1 MEIID
6 DADGLARLVE
16 RLSREQCIVVD
27 TESNSFHRFPD
38 RVCLVQIAAG
48 GKAWVIDPLGLTADD
63 VAPLGAL
70 MANPDVEKVIH
81 AASNDIRVLDKEWS
95 FRVANVF
102 DTSIAA
108 QFCGMRRVGLDSV
121 LRDALGVAIVK
132 SKSLQRADWT
142 IRPLPDEA
150 LQYAVDDVLHLH
162 DLRNELGRWLEE
174 LGRMEWVAEEFRRLE
189 TVRYRPP
196 DPPEVAFLNA
206 KGSRALGPQEL
217 AVLRELY
224 VFRHNEG
231 VRRDMPPFKILS
243 DTVLTTIAA
252 AGQDDLSKIEGIP
265 ANPLRRYGKR
275 LQRARE
281 RGLASPPVTR
291 PRNGNSNSNGS
302 EGRPTREQI
311 DRLRDLK
318 AWRTEQGEELDL
330 DPALIWPMQS
340 LERLARDPAL
350 LDDGTR
356 EGASVVREW
365 QAREFSESLAAA
377 LRMTQDGE

>member
-1 MEIID
+1 MVT
-6 DADGLARLVE
+6 DARSLAGLVE
-16 RLSREQCIVVD
+16 RLSREKCIVVD

-48 GKAWVIDPLGLTADD
+48 GRAWVIDPLDMTTDD
-63 VAPLGAL
+63 IAPLGAL
-70 MANPDVEKVIH
+70 MANPNVEKVIH
-81 AASNDIRVLDKEWS
+81 AASNDVRVLDKEWS
-95 FRVANVF
+95 FRVASVF

-121 LRDALGVAIVK
+121 LRDALGVTIVK

-142 IRPLPDEA
+142 VRPLPDEA
-150 LQYAVDDVLHLH
+150 LQYAVDDVLHLQ
-162 DLRNELGRWLEE
+162 DLRDELERRLEE
-174 LGRMEWVAEEFRRLE
+174 LGRVEWVKEEFRRLE
-189 TVRYRPP
+189 DVRYRAP
-196 DPPEVAFLNA
+196 DPPEIAFLNA

-224 VFRHNEG
+224 VFRHKEG

-243 DTVLTTIAA
+243 DAVLTTIAA
-252 AGQDDLSKIEGIP
+252 AGQEALSEIEGIP
-265 ANPLRRYGKR
+265 ANPLRRYGRR

-291 PRNGNSNSNGS
+291 PRNGNSNSSGLDS
-302 EGRPTREQI
+302 RPTREQI

-318 AWRTEQGEELDL
+318 AWRNEQGEKLDL

-340 LERLARDPAL
+340 LERLGRDPSL
-350 LDDGTR
+350 LDSETG

-365 QAREFSESLAAA
+365 QAREFIESLASA
-377 LRMTQDGE
+377 LKNKGE

>member
-1 MEIID
+1 MDIID
-6 DADGLARLVE
+6 DAEGLAALVE
-16 RLSREQCIVVD
+16 RLSREQCIVID
-27 TESNSFHRFPD
+27 TESNGFHRFPD
-38 RVCLVQIAAG
+38 RVCLVQIAVG
-48 GKAWVIDPLGLTADD
+48 GRAWVIDPLEMTTDD
-63 VAPLGAL
+63 IAPLGAL
-70 MANPDVEKVIH
+70 IANPSVEKVIH

-121 LRDALGVAIVK
+121 LMDALGVAIVK

-142 IRPLPDEA
+142 LRPLPDEA
-150 LQYAVDDVLHLH
+150 LQYAVDDVLHLQ
-162 DLRNELGRWLEE
+162 DLRDELVRRLEE
-174 LGRMEWVAEEFRRLE
+174 LGRVDWVEEEFRRLE
-189 TVRYRPP
+189 NVRYRPP
-196 DPPEVAFLNA
+196 DPPDVAFLNA

-231 VRRDMPPFKILS
+231 VRRDTPPFKIMS

-252 AGQDDLSKIEGIP
+252 AGRDDLAEIKGIP
-265 ANPLRRYGKR
+265 PNSLRRYGKR

-291 PRNGNSNSNGS
+291 PRNGNSNPNGL
-302 EGRPTREQI
+302 EGRPTREQV

-318 AWRTEQGEELDL
+318 AWRNERGEELGL
-330 DPALIWPMQS
+330 DPALVWPMQS
-340 LERLARDPAL
+340 LERLARDPSL
-350 LDDGTR
+350 LNDETG

-365 QAREFSESLAAA
+365 QAREFRESLAAA
-377 LRMTQDGE
+377 LRMTQN

>member
-1 MEIID
+1 MVT
-6 DADGLARLVE
+6 DAHGLSVLVE

-48 GKAWVIDPLGLTADD
+48 SRAWVVDPLEMTTED
-63 VAPLGAL
+63 VTPLGEL
-70 MANPDVEKVIH
+70 MANPNVEKAMH
-81 AASNDIRVLDKEWS
+81 AASNDVRVLDKEWS

-142 IRPLPDEA
+142 VRPLSDEA

-162 DLRNELGRWLEE
+162 DLRNELERRLEE
-174 LGRMEWVAEEFRRLE
+174 LGRIDWAREEFRRLE
-189 TVRYRPP
+189 SVRYRPP
-196 DPPEVAFLNA
+196 DPPEIAFLNA

-243 DTVLTTIAA
+243 DAVLTAIAA
-252 AGQDDLSKIEGIP
+252 AGQEELSEIEGIP

-275 LQRARE
+275 LQRARD

-291 PRNGNSNSNGS
+291 PRNGSSNSNGLDS
-302 EGRPTREQI
+302 RPTREQI

-318 AWRTEQGEELDL
+318 AWRNEQGEKLDL

-340 LERLARDPAL
+340 LEKLARDPSL
-350 LDDGTR
+350 LDSETG

-365 QAREFSESLAAA
+365 QAREFQDSLAVA
-377 LRMTQDGE
+377 LGMTQG

>member
-1 MEIID
+1 
-6 DADGLARLVE
+6 
-16 RLSREQCIVVD
+16 
-27 TESNSFHRFPD
+27 
-38 RVCLVQIAAG
+38 
-48 GKAWVIDPLGLTADD
+48 
-63 VAPLGAL
+63 

-121 LRDALGVAIVK
+121 LKDALGVAIVK
-132 SKSLQRADWT
+132 SKNLQRADWT
-142 IRPLPDEA
+142 VRPLPDEA
-150 LQYAVDDVLHLH
+150 LQYAVDDVLHLQ
-162 DLRNELGRWLEE
+162 DLRDELGRRLEE
-174 LGRMEWVAEEFRRLE
+174 LGRVAWVREEFRRLE
-189 TVRYRPP
+189 SVRYRPP
-196 DPPEVAFLNA
+196 DPPEIAFLNA
-206 KGSRALGPQEL
+206 KGSRALEPQQL

-252 AGQDDLSKIEGIP
+252 AGSDDLTEIEGIP
-265 ANPLRRYGKR
+265 ANPLRRYAKR

-291 PRNGNSNSNGS
+291 PRNGNSSSNGF
-302 EGRPTREQI
+302 EGRPTREQT

-318 AWRTEQGEELDL
+318 AWRSERGEDLDL
-330 DPALIWPMQS
+330 DPALLWPMQS
-340 LERLARDPAL
+340 LERLARDPSL
-350 LDDGTR
+350 LNDETG

-377 LRMTQDGE
+377 LIGTQN

>member
-6 DADGLARLVE
+6 DAEGLAALVE
-16 RLSREQCIVVD
+16 RLSREQCIVID

-48 GKAWVIDPLGLTADD
+48 GRAWVVDPLEMTTDD
-63 VAPLGAL
+63 VAPLGKL
-70 MANPDVEKVIH
+70 MADPNIEKVIH

-142 IRPLPDEA
+142 VRPLPDEA
-150 LQYAVDDVLHLH
+150 LQYAVDDVLHLQN
-162 DLRNELGRWLEE
+162 LRAELGRRLED
-174 LGRMEWVAEEFRRLE
+174 LGRVEWVEEEFRRLE
-189 TVRYRPP
+189 SVRYRAP
-196 DPPEVAFLNA
+196 DPPDIAFLNA
-206 KGSRALGPQEL
+206 KGSRALEPQEL

-231 VRRDMPPFKILS
+231 VRRDMPPFKIMS

-252 AGQDDLSKIEGIP
+252 AAGQDDLTEIEGIP
-265 ANPLRRYGKR
+265 PNSLRRYGKR
-275 LQRARE
+275 LQRARD
-281 RGLASPPVTR
+281 RGLAAEPVTR
-291 PRNGNSNSNGS
+291 PRNGSSNANGI

-318 AWRTEQGEELDL
+318 AWRSERGEELDL
-330 DPALIWPMQS
+330 DPALVWPMQS

-350 LDDGTR
+350 LNDETG

-365 QAREFSESLAAA
+365 QAREFRESIAAA
-377 LRMTQDGE
+377 LEMTQN

>member
-6 DADGLARLVE
+6 DADGLAGLVE
-16 RLSREQCIVVD
+16 RLSREQCIVID

-38 RVCLVQIAAG
+38 RVCLVQVAVG
-48 GKAWVIDPLGLTADD
+48 GRAWVIDPLGLTQDD
-63 VAPLGAL
+63 VAPLGKL
-70 MANPDVEKVIH
+70 MTNPDVEKVIH
-81 AASNDIRVLDKEWS
+81 AASNDVRVLDKEWS

-121 LRDALGVAIVK
+121 LKDALGVAIVK
-132 SKSLQRADWT
+132 SKNLQRADWT
-142 IRPLPDEA
+142 VRPLPDEA
-150 LQYAVDDVLHLH
+150 LQYAVDDVLHLQG
-162 DLRNELGRWLEE
+162 LRDELGRRLEE
-174 LGRMEWVAEEFRRLE
+174 LGRVEWVKEEFRRLE
-189 TVRYRPP
+189 SVRYRPP
-196 DPPEVAFLNA
+196 DPPEIAFLNA

-243 DTVLTTIAA
+243 DAVLTTIAA
-252 AGQDDLSKIEGIP
+252 AGSDDLTEIEGIP

-291 PRNGNSNSNGS
+291 PRNGNSSPNGL
-302 EGRPTREQI
+302 EGRPTREQT

-318 AWRTEQGEELDL
+318 AWRSGEGEALGL
-330 DPALIWPMQS
+330 DPALLWPMQS
-340 LERLARDPAL
+340 LERLARDPSL
-350 LDDGTR
+350 LDDETG

-365 QAREFSESLAAA
+365 QAREFGESLAAA
-377 LRMTQDGE
+377 LRMNQN

>member
-1 MEIID
+1 MDIID
-6 DADGLARLVE
+6 DAEGLAALVE
-16 RLSREQCIVVD
+16 RLSREQRIVID
-27 TESNSFHRFPD
+27 TESNGFHRFPD
-38 RVCLVQIAAG
+38 RVCLVQIGVG
-48 GKAWVIDPLGLTADD
+48 GRAWVIDPLEMTADD
-63 VAPLGAL
+63 IAPLGAL
-70 MANPDVEKVIH
+70 IANPNVEKVIH

-121 LRDALGVAIVK
+121 LMDALGVAIVK

-142 IRPLPDEA
+142 LRPLPDEA
-150 LQYAVDDVLHLH
+150 LQYAVDDVLHLQ
-162 DLRNELGRWLEE
+162 DLRDELVRRLEE
-174 LGRMEWVAEEFRRLE
+174 LGRVEWVAEEFRRLE
-189 TVRYRPP
+189 NVRYRPP
-196 DPPEVAFLNA
+196 DPPDVAFLNA

-231 VRRDMPPFKILS
+231 VRRDMPPFKIMS

-252 AGQDDLSKIEGIP
+252 AGRDDLTEIKGIP
-265 ANPLRRYGKR
+265 PNSLRRYGKR

-291 PRNGNSNSNGS
+291 PRNGNANSNGL
-302 EGRPTREQI
+302 EGRPTREQV

-318 AWRTEQGEELDL
+318 AWRNERGEELGL
-330 DPALIWPMQS
+330 DPALVWPMQS
-340 LERLARDPAL
+340 LERLARDPSL
-350 LDDGTR
+350 

-365 QAREFSESLAAA
+365 QAREFRESLAAA
-377 LRMTQDGE
+377 LRMTQN

>member
-1 MEIID
+1 MIT
-6 DADGLARLVE
+6 DADALAGLVE
-16 RLSREQCIVVD
+16 RLSLEHCVVID

-48 GKAWVIDPLGLTADD
+48 KRAWVVDPLEMTEDD
-63 VAPLGAL
+63 VAPLGEL
-70 MANPDVEKVIH
+70 MANPNVEKVIH

-95 FRVANVF
+95 FRVANIF

-121 LRDALGVAIVK
+121 LLDALGVSIVK

-142 IRPLPDEA
+142 VRPLPDEA
-150 LQYAVDDVLHLH
+150 LQYAVDDVLHLQ
-162 DLRNELGRWLEE
+162 DLRDELVRRLEE
-174 LGRMEWVAEEFRRLE
+174 LGRMEWVEEEFQRLE
-189 TVRYRPP
+189 NIRYRAP
-196 DPPEVAFLNA
+196 DPPEIAFLNA

-224 VFRHNEG
+224 VFRYNEG
-231 VRRDMPPFKILS
+231 MRRDVPPFKIMS
-243 DTVLTTIAA
+243 DAVLTTIAA
-252 AGQDDLSKIEGIP
+252 AGRDDLDEIEGIP
-265 ANPLRRYGKR
+265 VSSLRRYGRR

-281 RGLASPPVTR
+281 RGLAAEPVTR
-291 PRNGNSNSNGS
+291 PRNGNSNSNGL

-311 DRLRDLK
+311 DQLRDLK
-318 AWRTEQGEELDL
+318 AWRNEQGEELDL

-340 LERLARDPAL
+340 LERLARDASL
-350 LDDGTR
+350 LNDETR

-365 QAREFSESLAAA
+365 QAREFGESLAAA
-377 LRMTQDGE
+377 LG

>member
-1 MEIID
+1 MDIID
-6 DADGLARLVE
+6 DAEGLAALVE
-16 RLSREQCIVVD
+16 RLSREQCIVID
-27 TESNSFHRFPD
+27 TESNGFHRFPD
-38 RVCLVQIAAG
+38 RVCLVQIG
-48 GKAWVIDPLGLTADD
+48 VRGRAWVIDPLDMTTDEI
-63 VAPLGAL
+63 APLGAL
-70 MANPDVEKVIH
+70 MANPKVEKVIH

-121 LRDALGVAIVK
+121 LMDALGVAIVK

-142 IRPLPDEA
+142 LRPLPDEA
-150 LQYAVDDVLHLH
+150 LQYAVDDVLHLQ
-162 DLRNELGRWLEE
+162 DLRDELVRRLEE
-174 LGRMEWVAEEFRRLE
+174 LGRVEWVAEEFRRLE
-189 TVRYRPP
+189 NVRYRPP
-196 DPPEVAFLNA
+196 DPPDVAFLNA

-231 VRRDMPPFKILS
+231 VRRDMPPFKIMS

-252 AGQDDLSKIEGIP
+252 AGRDDLAGIKGIP
-265 ANPLRRYGKR
+265 PNSLRRYGKR

-291 PRNGNSNSNGS
+291 PRNGNANSNGL
-302 EGRPTREQI
+302 EGRPTREQV

-318 AWRTEQGEELDL
+318 AWRNERGEELGL
-330 DPALIWPMQS
+330 DPALVWPMQS
-340 LERLARDPAL
+340 LERLARDPSL
-350 LDDGTR
+350 LNDETG

-365 QAREFSESLAAA
+365 QAREFRESIAAA
-377 LRMTQDGE
+377 LKMTQN

>member
-1 MEIID
+1 MVT
-6 DADGLARLVE
+6 DAHGLARLVE
-16 RLSREQCIVVD
+16 RLSREQCIVID

-48 GKAWVIDPLGLTADD
+48 GRAWVIDPLEMTTDD
-63 VAPLGAL
+63 VAPLGVLLAD
-70 MANPDVEKVIH
+70 PDIEKVIH

-108 QFCGMRRVGLDSV
+108 QFCGMRRIGLDSV
-121 LRDALGVAIVK
+121 LLDALGVAIVK

-142 IRPLPDEA
+142 VRPLPDEA
-150 LQYAVDDVLHLH
+150 LQYAVDDVLHLQ
-162 DLRNELGRWLEE
+162 DLRDELVRRLEE
-174 LGRMEWVAEEFRRLE
+174 LGRAQWAKEECRRLE
-189 TVRYRPP
+189 NVRYRTP
-196 DPPEVAFLNA
+196 DPPEIAFLNT

-224 VFRHNEG
+224 VFRYNEG
-231 VRRDMPPFKILS
+231 MRRDMPPFKIMS
-243 DTVLTTIAA
+243 DAVLTTIAA
-252 AGQDDLSKIEGIP
+252 AGHDELGEIEGIP
-265 ANPLRRYGKR
+265 PNSLRRYGKR

-291 PRNGNSNSNGS
+291 PRNGNSNSNGA

-311 DRLRDLK
+311 DLLRALK
-318 AWRTEQGEELDL
+318 AWRNERGEELSL
-330 DPALIWPMQS
+330 DPALIWPMPS
-340 LERLARDPAL
+340 LERLARDPSL
-350 LDDGTR
+350 LNDETG

-365 QAREFSESLAAA
+365 QAREFRESLAAA
-377 LRMTQDGE
+377 LEMPQN

>member
-1 MEIID
+1 MDIID
-6 DADGLARLVE
+6 DAEGLAALVE
-16 RLSREQCIVVD
+16 RLSREQCIVID
-27 TESNSFHRFPD
+27 TESNGFHRFPD
-38 RVCLVQIAAG
+38 RVCLVQIAVG
-48 GKAWVIDPLGLTADD
+48 GRAWVIDPLEMTTDD
-63 VAPLGAL
+63 IAPLGAL
-70 MANPDVEKVIH
+70 IANPNVEKVIH

-121 LRDALGVAIVK
+121 LMDALGVAIVK

-142 IRPLPDEA
+142 VRPLPDEA
-150 LQYAVDDVLHLH
+150 LQYAVDDVLHLQ
-162 DLRNELGRWLEE
+162 DLRDELVRRLEE
-174 LGRMEWVAEEFRRLE
+174 LGRVEWVEEEFRRLE
-189 TVRYRPP
+189 NVRYRPP
-196 DPPEVAFLNA
+196 DPPDVAFLNA
-206 KGSRALGPQEL
+206 KGSRGLGPQEL

-231 VRRDMPPFKILS
+231 VRRDMPPFKIMS

-252 AGQDDLSKIEGIP
+252 AGRDDLAEIKGIP
-265 ANPLRRYGKR
+265 PNSLRRYGKR

-291 PRNGNSNSNGS
+291 PRNGNANPNGL
-302 EGRPTREQI
+302 EGRPTREQV

-318 AWRTEQGEELDL
+318 AWRNERGEELGL
-330 DPALIWPMQS
+330 DPALVWPMQS
-340 LERLARDPAL
+340 LERLARDASL
-350 LDDGTR
+350 LNDETG

-365 QAREFSESLAAA
+365 QAGEFGESIAAA
-377 LRMTQDGE
+377 LRMTQN

>member
-1 MEIID
+1 MVTD
-6 DADGLARLVE
+6 PHGLAGLVE
-16 RLSREQCIVVD
+16 RLSREQCIVID

-38 RVCLVQIAAG
+38 RVCLVQIAAKG
-48 GKAWVIDPLGLTADD
+48 RAWVIDPLEMTTDD

-81 AASNDIRVLDKEWS
+81 AASNDVRVLDKEWS

-121 LRDALGVAIVK
+121 LLDALGVAIVK

-150 LQYAVDDVLHLH
+150 LQYAVDDVLHLQ
-162 DLRNELGRWLEE
+162 DLRDELVRRLEE
-174 LGRMEWVAEEFRRLE
+174 LGRIEWAKEEFRRLE
-189 TVRYRPP
+189 SVRYRTP
-196 DPPEVAFLNA
+196 DPPEIAFLNA
-206 KGSRALGPQEL
+206 KGSRALDPQEL

-231 VRRDMPPFKILS
+231 MRRDTPPFKIMS
-243 DTVLTTIAA
+243 DAVLTTIAA
-252 AGQDDLSKIEGIP
+252 AGENNLTEIEGIP
-265 ANPLRRYGKR
+265 ASSLRRYGRR

-281 RGLASPPVTR
+281 RGLAAEPVTR
-291 PRNGNSNSNGS
+291 PRNGNANSNGV

-311 DRLRDLK
+311 DLLRALK
-318 AWRTEQGEELDL
+318 AWRSEKGEELDL

-340 LERLARDPAL
+340 LEQLARDPSL
-350 LDDGTR
+350 LSDETG

-365 QAREFSESLAAA
+365 QAREFGESLAAA
-377 LRMTQDGE
+377 LEMPQN

>member
-6 DADGLARLVE
+6 DADGLAGLVE
-16 RLSREQCIVVD
+16 RLSREQCIVID

-38 RVCLVQIAAG
+38 RVCLVQVAAG
-48 GKAWVIDPLGLTADD
+48 GRAWVIDPLEMTTND
-63 VAPLGAL
+63 VAPLGEL
-70 MANPDVEKVIH
+70 MADPNIEKVIH

-132 SKSLQRADWT
+132 SKNLQRADWT
-142 IRPLPDEA
+142 VRPLPDEA
-150 LQYAVDDVLHLH
+150 LQYAVDDVLHLQN
-162 DLRNELGRWLEE
+162 LRAELGRRLEE
-174 LGRMEWVAEEFRRLE
+174 LGRVEWVAEEFRRLE
-189 TVRYRPP
+189 NVRYRAP
-196 DPPEVAFLNA
+196 DPPDIAFLNA
-206 KGSRALGPQEL
+206 KGSRALEPQEL

-252 AGQDDLSKIEGIP
+252 AAGENNLTEIEGIP
-265 ANPLRRYGKR
+265 PNSLRRYGKR

-291 PRNGNSNSNGS
+291 PRNGNSNSNGL

-318 AWRTEQGEELDL
+318 AWRSERGEELDL
-330 DPALIWPMQS
+330 DPALIWPMPS
-340 LERLARDPAL
+340 LERLARDSSL
-350 LDDGTR
+350 LNHETG

-365 QAREFSESLAAA
+365 QAREFGESIAAA
-377 LRMTQDGE
+377 LEMTQD

>member
-1 MEIID
+1 MVT
-6 DADGLARLVE
+6 DAHGLSVLVE

-48 GKAWVIDPLGLTADD
+48 SRAWVVDPLEMTAVD
-63 VAPLGAL
+63 VAPLGEL
-70 MANPDVEKVIH
+70 MANPKVEKAIH
-81 AASNDIRVLDKEWS
+81 AASNDVRVLDKEWS

-121 LRDALGVAIVK
+121 LRDVLGVAIVK

-142 IRPLPDEA
+142 VRPLSDEA
-150 LQYAVDDVLHLH
+150 LQYAVDDVLHLQ
-162 DLRNELGRWLEE
+162 DLRNELERRLEE
-174 LGRMEWVAEEFRRLE
+174 LGRIDWAREEFRRLE
-189 TVRYRPP
+189 NVRYRPP

-206 KGSRALGPQEL
+206 KGSRTLGPQEL

-243 DTVLTTIAA
+243 DAVLTTIAA
-252 AGQDDLSKIEGIP
+252 SGQEDLSEIEGIP

-275 LQRARE
+275 LQRARD
-281 RGLASPPVTR
+281 RGLAAPPVTR
-291 PRNGNSNSNGS
+291 PRNGSSNSNGVDS
-302 EGRPTREQI
+302 RPTREQI

-318 AWRTEQGEELDL
+318 AWRNEKGEKLDL

-340 LERLARDPAL
+340 MEKLARDPSL
-350 LDDGTR
+350 LDSETG

-365 QAREFSESLAAA
+365 QAREFQDSLAVA
-377 LRMTQDGE
+377 LKMTQD

>member
-1 MEIID
+1 MDIID
-6 DADGLARLVE
+6 DAEGLAALVE
-16 RLSREQCIVVD
+16 RLSLEQCIVID

-38 RVCLVQIAAG
+38 RVCLVQIATG
-48 GKAWVIDPLGLTADD
+48 GRAWVLDPLEMTADD
-63 VAPLGAL
+63 IAPLGAL
-70 MANPDVEKVIH
+70 MANPNVEKVIH

-121 LRDALGVAIVK
+121 LLDALGVAIVK

-142 IRPLPDEA
+142 VRPLPDEA
-150 LQYAVDDVLHLH
+150 LQYAVDDVLHLQ
-162 DLRNELGRWLEE
+162 DLRAELGRRLED
-174 LGRMEWVAEEFRRLE
+174 LGRLEWVEEEFRRLE
-189 TVRYRPP
+189 SVRYRVP
-196 DPPEVAFLNA
+196 DPPDIAFLNA

-231 VRRDMPPFKILS
+231 VRRDMPPFKIMS
-243 DTVLTTIAA
+243 DAVLTTIAA
-252 AGQDDLSKIEGIP
+252 AGRDHLTEIEGIP
-265 ANPLRRYGKR
+265 PNSLRRYGKR

-291 PRNGNSNSNGS
+291 PRNGNANSGGA

-318 AWRTEQGEELDL
+318 AWRNDRGEELEL
-330 DPALIWPMQS
+330 DPALIWPMPS
-340 LERLARDPAL
+340 LERLARDPSL
-350 LDDGTR
+350 LNDEMG

-365 QAREFSESLAAA
+365 QAREFGESIAAA
-377 LRMTQDGE
+377 LRMTQN

>member
-1 MEIID
+1 MVT
-6 DADGLARLVE
+6 DAHGLAGLVE

-38 RVCLVQIAAG
+38 RICLVQIAAKG
-48 GKAWVIDPLGLTADD
+48 RAWVIDPLEMTTDD

-81 AASNDIRVLDKEWS
+81 AASNDVRVLDKEWS

-121 LRDALGVAIVK
+121 LLDALGVAIVK

-150 LQYAVDDVLHLH
+150 LQYAVDDVLHLQ
-162 DLRNELGRWLEE
+162 DLRNELVRRLEE
-174 LGRMEWVAEEFRRLE
+174 LGRIEWAKEEFRRLE
-189 TVRYRPP
+189 SVRYRTP
-196 DPPEVAFLNA
+196 DPPEIAFLNA
-206 KGSRALGPQEL
+206 KGSRALDPQGL

-231 VRRDMPPFKILS
+231 MRRDTPPFKIMS
-243 DTVLTTIAA
+243 DAVLTTIAG
-252 AGQDDLSKIEGIP
+252 AGENNLTEIEGIP
-265 ANPLRRYGKR
+265 ASSLRRYGRR

-281 RGLASPPVTR
+281 RGLAAEPVTR
-291 PRNGNSNSNGS
+291 PRNGNANSNGV

-311 DRLRDLK
+311 DLLRALK
-318 AWRTEQGEELDL
+318 AWRSEKGEELDL

-340 LERLARDPAL
+340 LEQLARDPSL
-350 LDDGTR
+350 LSDETG

-365 QAREFSESLAAA
+365 QAREFGESLAAA
-377 LRMTQDGE
+377 LEMPQN

>member
-1 MEIID
+1 MVT
-6 DADGLARLVE
+6 DADGLAGLVE
-16 RLSREQCIVVD
+16 RLSLEQCVVVD

-48 GKAWVIDPLGLTADD
+48 DRAWVVDPLEMTEDD

-70 MANPDVEKVIH
+70 MANPEVEKVIH
-81 AASNDIRVLDKEWS
+81 AASNDVRVLDKEWS
-95 FRVANVF
+95 FRVANIF

-108 QFCGMRRVGLDSV
+108 QFCGMRRVGLDAV
-121 LRDALGVAIVK
+121 LMDAVGVAIVK

-142 IRPLPDEA
+142 VRPLPDEA
-150 LQYAVDDVLHLH
+150 LQYAVDDVLHLQ
-162 DLRNELGRWLEE
+162 DLRDELGRRLDEF
-174 LGRMEWVAEEFRRLE
+174 GRTEWVEEEFRRLE
-189 TVRYRPP
+189 NVRYRVP

-231 VRRDMPPFKILS
+231 VRRDVPPFKIMS
-243 DTVLTTIAA
+243 DAVLTTIAA
-252 AGQDDLSKIEGIP
+252 AGRDDLAEIEGIP
-265 ANPLRRYGKR
+265 ASSLRRYGKR

-281 RGLASPPVTR
+281 RGLAAPPVTR
-291 PRNGNSNSNGS
+291 PRNGSSNSNGL
-302 EGRPTREQI
+302 EGRPTREHI

-318 AWRTEQGEELDL
+318 AWRNGRGEELDL

-340 LERLARDPAL
+340 LERLARDPSL
-350 LDDGTR
+350 LNDETG
-356 EGASVVREW
+356 EGAFVVREW
-365 QAREFSESLAAA
+365 QAREFRESLAAA
-377 LRMTQDGE
+377 LGMAQS

>member
-6 DADGLARLVE
+6 DADGLAELVE

-38 RVCLVQIAAG
+38 RVCLVQIAARG
-48 GKAWVIDPLGLTADD
+48 RAWVIDPLEMTTDD
-63 VAPLGAL
+63 VAPLGGL

-121 LRDALGVAIVK
+121 LLDALGVAIVK

-142 IRPLPDEA
+142 VRPLPSEA
-150 LQYAVDDVLHLH
+150 LQYAVDDVLHLQ
-162 DLRNELGRWLEE
+162 DLRDELVRRLEE
-174 LGRMEWVAEEFRRLE
+174 LGRVEWVEEEFRRLE
-189 TVRYRPP
+189 GVRYRPP

-224 VFRHNEG
+224 VFRHKEG

-243 DTVLTTIAA
+243 DSVLTSIAA
-252 AGQDDLSKIEGIP
+252 AGSEDLSEIEGIP

-275 LQRARE
+275 LQQARE
-281 RGLASPPVTR
+281 RGLAAPPVTR
-291 PRNGNSNSNGS
+291 PRNGNSNSNGP

-318 AWRTEQGEELDL
+318 AWRNERGEELDL
-330 DPALIWPMQS
+330 DAALIWPMQS
-340 LERLARDPAL
+340 LERLARDPSL
-350 LDDGTR
+350 VNDETG
-356 EGASVVREW
+356 EGAPVVREW
-365 QAREFSESLAAA
+365 QAREFLGSLGAV
-377 LRMTQDGE
+377 LENKGD

>member
-1 MEIID
+1 MVT
-6 DADGLARLVE
+6 DAHGLAGLVE

-38 RVCLVQIAAG
+38 RVCLVQIAAKG
-48 GKAWVIDPLGLTADD
+48 RAWVIDPLEMTTDD

-81 AASNDIRVLDKEWS
+81 AASNDVRVLDKEWS

-121 LRDALGVAIVK
+121 LLDALGVAIVK

-150 LQYAVDDVLHLH
+150 LQYAVDDVLHLQ
-162 DLRNELGRWLEE
+162 DLRDELVRRLEE
-174 LGRMEWVAEEFRRLE
+174 LGRIEWAKEEFRRLE
-189 TVRYRPP
+189 SVRYRTP
-196 DPPEVAFLNA
+196 DPPEIAFLNA
-206 KGSRALGPQEL
+206 KGSRGLDPQEL

-231 VRRDMPPFKILS
+231 VRRDTPPFKIMS
-243 DTVLTTIAA
+243 DAVLTTIAA
-252 AGQDDLSKIEGIP
+252 AGENNLTEIEGIP
-265 ANPLRRYGKR
+265 ASSLRRYGRR

-281 RGLASPPVTR
+281 RGLAAEPVTR
-291 PRNGNSNSNGS
+291 PRNGNANSNGV

-311 DRLRDLK
+311 DLLRALK
-318 AWRTEQGEELDL
+318 AWRSEKGEELDL

-340 LERLARDPAL
+340 LEQLARDPAL
-350 LDDGTR
+350 LSDETG

-365 QAREFSESLAAA
+365 QAREFGESLAAA
-377 LRMTQDGE
+377 LEMPQN

>member
-1 MEIID
+1 MVR
-6 DADGLARLVE
+6 DARGLAGLVE

-38 RVCLVQIAAG
+38 RVCLVQVAARG
-48 GKAWVIDPLGLTADD
+48 RAWVIDPLGLTADD
-63 VAPLGAL
+63 VAPLGHL

-121 LRDALGVAIVK
+121 LKDALGVAIVK
-132 SKSLQRADWT
+132 SKNLQRADWT
-142 IRPLPDEA
+142 VRPLPDEA
-150 LQYAVDDVLHLH
+150 LQYAVDDVLHLQ
-162 DLRNELGRWLEE
+162 DLRDGLERRLEE
-174 LGRMEWVAEEFRRLE
+174 LGRVSWVREEFRRLE
-189 TVRYRPP
+189 SVRYRPP
-196 DPPEVAFLNA
+196 DPPEIAFLNA

-243 DTVLTTIAA
+243 DAVLTTIAA
-252 AGQDDLSKIEGIP
+252 AGSNDLTEIEGIP

-281 RGLASPPVTR
+281 RGLASPPVIR
-291 PRNGNSNSNGS
+291 SRNGNSNPNGL
-302 EGRPTREQI
+302 EGRPTREQT
-311 DRLRDLK
+311 DRLRELK
-318 AWRTEQGEELDL
+318 AWRSERGEDLDL
-330 DPALIWPMQS
+330 DPALLWPMPS
-340 LERLARDPAL
+340 LERLARDPSL
-350 LDDGTR
+350 LKDETG

-365 QAREFSESLAAA
+365 QAREFGESLAAA
-377 LRMTQDGE
+377 LKMTQADE